1 MKLLTCG
8 KRWTVQCAA
17 PKITSLASCILTKEV
32 YSTGMNE
39 ATKQPDYVK
48 AYSEQA
54 TGPDRCYHCKQLLT
68 PLELNKP
75 LERIWTAPNDWN
87 TGRFC
92 KACAEEL
99 SFT

>member
-1 MKLLTCG
+1 MD
-8 KRWTVQCAA
+8 
-17 PKITSLASCILTKEV
+17 
-32 YSTGMNE
+32 E
-39 ATKQPDYVK
+39 ATKQPYFSDDWPLATDHVK

-75 LERIWTAPNDWN
+75 LERIWIAPNDWN